1 MFRNAVISSTALALT
16 LAPIAAQAAP
26 APAARTESSVEKGE
40 ELRGP
45 TRWIIYAVALGLIV
59 WGAIEIFGDDEPE
72 SP

>member
-1 MFRNAVISSTALALT
+1 MFRKAIISSTALTLA

-26 APAARTESSVEKGE
+26 APAARTESAVQQAE

-45 TRWIIYAVALGLIV
+45 TKWIIYAVALGLIV
-59 WGAIEIFGDDEPE
+59 WGAIELLDDEPE